1 MQVKSQ
7 RATVF
12 ERGRGRR
19 SVIREPYAAL
29 FILKAIKL
37 CKYSSKENTMR
48 CYEIHSTEN

>member
-19 SVIREPYAAL
+19 RVIRKPYAAL

-37 CKYSSKENTMR
+37 CKFFLKENTIR
-48 CYEIHSTEN
+48 CYKINSTEN